1 MFSKKYCFRLSPWN
15 IYTSQFLHIFTVS
28 WTLYFFEQVLQ
39 KFQLSPLNF
48 MYVEQ
53 NITLKQS
60 LLRTSACFKWL
71 TLHVKITC
79 REKNVSSYTTFS
91 FFFWGS
97 FVFFSCFS
105 CFYFLKKEKSDF
117 SSADQVWEFFFFK
130 TFFFF
135 FLTGSLRDKKETLL
149 IARSQSLLDQSV
161 SEIKHVELGRHYG
174 RRSWSFSLAKG
185 SQELF

>member
-97 FVFFSCFS
+97 LRVGKRGGGGVSRVS
-105 CFYFLKKEKSDF
+105 FYIFYICIFERGNIYNRTLLYSDF
-117 SSADQVWEFFFFK
+117 WEGTPWNFI
-130 TFFFF
+130 
-135 FLTGSLRDKKETLL
+135 LL
-149 IARSQSLLDQSV
+149 FVREFIIGGYQNPHQNTID
-161 SEIKHVELGRHYG
+161 
-174 RRSWSFSLAKG
+174 
-185 SQELF
+185 